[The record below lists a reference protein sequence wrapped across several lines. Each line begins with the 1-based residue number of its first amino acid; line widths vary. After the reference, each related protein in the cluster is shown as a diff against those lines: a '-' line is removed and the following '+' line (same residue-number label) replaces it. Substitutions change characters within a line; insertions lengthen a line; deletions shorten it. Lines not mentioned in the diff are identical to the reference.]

1 MKKALRPIR
10 DFNSYSAPIA
20 KAIFAQLDEMIY
32 APLMSILDSSEKQ
45 NALDSPLEF
54 SLKNGIMEYR
64 DGYFVGPIK
73 ASIAKELRGYGAVFN
88 HTRKV
93 YYLDISRLPQNILQA
108 IAQGKQSG
116 ETTLKKVNQY
126 LLVIEGRDVKTLNI
140 EPFFGETLEKLSK
153 QFYTTTK
160 TVTGA
165 DLEIPLNPKFED
177 QLKEAY
183 TLNLDKYI
191 KGWYDEAILRLRQ
204 KVSENVQQGYRASNL
219 IDMIQYERNVSK
231 NKAKFL
237 AKQETS
243 LLTASYRE
251 IRYKDIGVNQYV
263 WSTSHDERVRPDHR
277 MLNGQLFNFD
287 HPPVT
292 NQRTGAKN
300 NPGEDYN
307 CRCVAIPYLSKG
319 VNFIEPTQKLMESTK

>member
-1 MKKALRPIR
+1 MKMLRPLR
-10 DFNSYSAPIA
+10 DFNSYSKPIA
-20 KAIFAQLDEMIY
+20 QAIFSQLDEMIY
-32 APLMSILDSSEKQ
+32 APLMDILNTEEIY
-45 NALDSPLEF
+45 NATETPLER
-54 SLKNGIMEYR
+54 SLQLGIMEYR

-116 ETTLKKVNQY
+116 EAVIKKVNQY
-126 LLVIEGRDVKTLNI
+126 LSVIEGRDVKAPNI
-140 EPFFGETLEKLSK
+140 EPFFSDTLSKLSK
-153 QFYTTTK
+153 QFYTTTRV
-160 TVTGA
+160 VTSA
-165 DLEIPLNPKFED
+165 DLEIPLNPRFED

-191 KGWYDEAILRLRQ
+191 KGWYEEAILRLRQ
-204 KVSENVQQGYRASNL
+204 KVSENVQEGYRASNL
-219 IDMIQYERNVSK
+219 MDIIQSERQVSK

-251 IRYKDIGVNQYV
+251 IRYKDIGVNKYV
-263 WSTSHDERVRPDHR
+263 WSTSHDERVRHDHKI
-277 MLNGQLFNFD
+277 LNGGIFDFD
-287 HPPVT
+287 HPPVS
-292 NQRTGAKN
+292 NQKTGARN
-300 NPGEDYN
+300 NPGQDYG
-307 CRCVAIPYLSKG
+307 CRCVSIPYLSSG
-319 VNFIEPTQKLMESTK
+319 INFIDGSKEVSNV